1 MTDRFQRLWATKNKN
16 DEWWSSFVTSPLAIG
31 FNYIVV
37 DVKWLTPNRLTL
49 FSFMTAIA
57 AMSLIIVG
65 GQREFYIA
73 AALIHFSHIL
83 DCMDGQM
90 ARYRGVTSRHG
101 GFFDK
106 ITDQVQVILW
116 FGAVGYA
123 AYVESGHV
131 FPVFLAF
138 AGVGFYSVRGYIKY
152 VAIFTEMCDDK
163 EYLEKA
169 FQEVA
174 VIESRSVDTAGPS
187 HSVAENLRWFI
198 GEQRKLLSFDEGV
211 FVFMLSVA
219 LILDAL
225 TPMLWI
231 FAASQIS
238 YVLVRSMQRG
248 RQLDRNQ
255 LRQILT
261 TTEK

>member
-1 MTDRFQRLWATKNKN
+1 MTDKFRRLWATKNKN
-16 DEWWSSFVTSPLAIG
+16 DEWWSSFVTAPLAIAV
-31 FNYIVV
+31 NYLVV
-37 DVKWLTPNRLTL
+37 DVKWLTPNLLTL
-49 FSFMTAIA
+49 FSFMTAIVA
-57 AMSLIIVG
+57 TALIVAG
-65 GQREFYIA
+65 GQTEFYVA
-73 AALIHFSHIL
+73 AGLIHFSHIL

-90 ARYRGVTSRHG
+90 ARYRGVTSRCG

-106 ITDQVQVILW
+106 VTDQIQVTLW

-131 FPVFLAF
+131 LPVFLAF
-138 AGVGFYSVRGYIKY
+138 AGVAFYVLRGYVKY
-152 VAIFTEMCDDK
+152 VAIYTEMSDNE
-163 EYLEKA
+163 EYLEKS

-174 VIESRSVDTAGPS
+174 AIESRSIDTAGPG
-187 HSVAENLRWFI
+187 HGVAANLRWFI

-211 FVFMLSVA
+211 FVFMLSAA
-219 LILDAL
+219 LILNAL

-231 FAASQIS
+231 FAASQIF
-238 YVLVRSMQRG
+238 YGLARSMQRG
-248 RQLDRNQ
+248 GQLHRNQ